1 MHIGHNIARL
11 RNYRGIKQEDMANRL
26 HMSQQNYS
34 LIEKAEKVKDD
45 LLRKIST
52 ELEYDEEF
60 IKMLPDAPYVYSSH
74 QGGGNVINYEFNPI
88 EKIIELYERLLQK
101 EKEKN
106 DLLDELLKGKPSPSK
121 QRK

>member
-1 MHIGHNIARL
+1 MHVGHNIARL

-45 LLRKIST
+45 VLKKIAT
-52 ELEYDEEF
+52 ELEYDSEF
-60 IKMLPDAPYVYSSH
+60 IKVLPDAPYVYSSN
-74 QGGGNVINYEFNPI
+74 QSGGNVINYEFNPI
-88 EKIIELYERLLQK
+88 EKIIELYERLLQT

-106 DLLDELLKGKPSPSK
+106 ALQDEFLKAKSPARKQSK
-121 QRK
+121 